1 MADELPIL
9 EIRRIEANII
19 KPIYEEMVIELG
31 EEKARQILTTAINKD
46 AVRQGT
52 ELAASTDLPNNL
64 ETFDS
69 LMGRWSKGDA
79 LTKEPMHTSENR
91 LEFNVTRCRF
101 AEFYEELGIP
111 ELGFLLSCNRDFAL
125 SEGISP
131 ELKLERSQTIM
142 EGAPHCDFRF
152 RIKEAPADQQD

>member
-19 KPIYEEMVIELG
+19 KPIYEEMVIVLG
-31 EEKARQILTTAINKD
+31 EEKARKILTTAINKD

-64 ETFDS
+64 ETFAS

-79 LTKEPMHTSENR
+79 LTKEPVHTSENR
-91 LEFNVTRCRF
+91 LEFNVTRCKY
-101 AEFYEELGIP
+101 AETYAEMGLSHIGAI
-111 ELGFLLSCNRDFAL
+111 LSCGRDGSL
-125 SEGISP
+125 CEGYNP
-131 ELKLERSQTIM
+131 EVTLTRTQTIM
-142 EGAPHCDFRF
+142 SGATHCDFRF
-152 RIKEAPADQQD
+152 KINK

>member
-79 LTKEPMHTSENR
+79 LTKEPVHTSENR

>member
-1 MADELPIL
+1 MNPSGKSSTVRFNEADAL
-9 EIRRIEANII
+9 EIDVL
-19 KPIYEEMVIELG
+19 K
-31 EEKARQILTTAINKD
+31 QD
-46 AVRQGT
+46 
-52 ELAASTDLPNNL
+52 
-64 ETFDS
+64 DS
-69 LMGRWSKGDA
+69 C
-79 LTKEPMHTSENR
+79 

>member
-1 MADELPIL
+1 MKDLSLLEQRKIEARILAPIIEAFEAEFGRKRTRALVGEVIKKIAHRHGEAIREELDGPPMEKVAALLPRFNEADAL
-9 EIRRIEANII
+9 EIDVL
-19 KPIYEEMVIELG
+19 K
-31 EEKARQILTTAINKD
+31 QD
-46 AVRQGT
+46 
-52 ELAASTDLPNNL
+52 
-64 ETFDS
+64 DS
-69 LMGRWSKGDA
+69 C
-79 LTKEPMHTSENR
+79 

-111 ELGFLLSCNRDFAL
+111 ELGFLLYCNRDFAL

-131 ELKLERSQTIM
+131 ELKLERSQTLM

>member
-1 MADELPIL
+1 MQDLPLL
-9 EIRRIEANII
+9 EQRKIEARILAPII
-19 KPIYEEMVIELG
+19 EAFEAEFGRKRTHALVGGVIKKIARRHGEAIREELG
-31 EEKARQILTTAINKD
+31 GTPMEKVAALLPRFNEAD
-46 AVRQGT
+46 AMEIDVLNQDG
-52 ELAASTDLPNNL
+52 SC
-64 ETFDS
+64 
-69 LMGRWSKGDA
+69 
-79 LTKEPMHTSENR
+79 

-152 RIKEAPADQQD
+152 RTKEAPADQQD

>member
-1 MADELPIL
+1 MDDELPIL

-69 LMGRWSKGDA
+69 FMGRWSKGEA
-79 LTKEPMHTSENR
+79 LTKEPVHTSENR
-91 LEFNVTRCRF
+91 LEFNVTRCKY
-101 AEFYEELGIP
+101 AETYAEMGLSHIGAI
-111 ELGFLLSCNRDFAL
+111 LSCGRDGSL
-125 SEGISP
+125 CEGYNP
-131 ELKLERSQTIM
+131 EVTLTRTQTIM
-142 EGAPHCDFRF
+142 SGATHCDFRF
-152 RIKEAPADQQD
+152 KIDK

>member
-46 AVRQGT
+46 AVRQGS

-69 LMGRWSKGDA
+69 LMGRWSKGGA
-79 LTKEPMHTSENR
+79 LTKEHVHTSETR
-91 LEFNVTRCRF
+91 LEFNVTRCKY
-101 AEFYEELGIP
+101 AETYAEMGLSHIGAI
-111 ELGFLLSCNRDFAL
+111 LSCGRDGSL
-125 SEGISP
+125 CEGYNP
-131 ELKLERSQTIM
+131 DVTLPRTQTIM
-142 EGAPHCDFRF
+142 SGATHCDFRF
-152 RIKEAPADQQD
+152 KIDKKEGR